1 MVGTWRK
8 SRVESEETDTGRCG
22 EGECTWERGWRRD
35 RLGVGKWKV
44 GDRVDRERE
53 SEILVGVGMG
63 DMFVTDR
70 QTDTMIQAYK

>member
-1 MVGTWRK
+1 MW
-8 SRVESEETDTGRCG
+8 ES
-22 EGECTWERGWRRD
+22 
-35 RLGVGKWKV
+35 GKWET
-44 GDRVDRERE
+44 GWIERE